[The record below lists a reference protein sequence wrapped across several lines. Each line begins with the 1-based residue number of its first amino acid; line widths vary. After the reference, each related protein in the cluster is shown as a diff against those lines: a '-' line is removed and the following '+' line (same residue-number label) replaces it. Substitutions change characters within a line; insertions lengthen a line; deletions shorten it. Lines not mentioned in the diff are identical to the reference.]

1 MTKISDSSG
10 AKWALFATTD
20 SSGRTYV
27 RAYQNAWNA
36 EKRRSFVKSRIQ
48 VGRLQPDG
56 SVTLSER
63 FTEKFPSFTDKT
75 CFWGD
80 HALLSEDEY
89 RQQFARKSSLKD
101 ISWSNDVIRVGSTW
115 AAWETA
121 VKHGILDDLEVV
133 FGTDAAKK
141 LLALAVYKFDGGGA
155 MMTFEDWLAQV
166 WLPEISPMDGRRISE
181 LLANVSVPLI
191 EDYYKRRYDRAAK
204 RNKDGMTLSFDSTS
218 ISTYSSSIT
227 DAAWGHAKQ
236 NPELR
241 QVNYLVVCDH
251 ATGDVVYAF
260 SYDGSV
266 NDKTI
271 LTQVYFQ
278 MKNAGLDLEHNILVT
293 DRGFQSI
300 WNTQTAINMELKY
313 IQFLSLNEGTVREAL
328 GRKMTALS
336 DPTAHRDPEMRI
348 AAMSVDDLWS
358 QTTDAGSVTIKGYLH
373 LYRDTIAAQEE
384 ADELHR
390 DILYAVKVKNEQE
403 TAKDGKAKR
412 LDETLWKRVKAF
424 LYENKNA
431 KDGEPVWSIRED
443 ALREAVRYM
452 GCRAIRTNALANPF
466 EAMQI
471 YRQRNIIEQG
481 FNQLKNEI
489 GGSRL
494 EATESTYRGKLFVFS
509 LAQSIR
515 MSMLCTASRTTKK
528 NPKLKMPEESL
539 RKLTVQLQGLQARKH
554 RTTSAFIV
562 GTVPKRYRDL
572 LSLIGLTKL
581 PKTLYRYASSRTG
594 V

>member
-133 FGTDAAKK
+133 FGTDVAKK

-554 RTTSAFIV
+554 RTTSALIV

>member
-101 ISWSNDVIRVGSTW
+101 IFWSNDVIRVGSTW

-133 FGTDAAKK
+133 FGTDVAKK

-155 MMTFEDWLAQV
+155 MMTFEDWLTQV

-358 QTTDAGSVTIKGYLH
+358 QTTDAGSMTIKGYLH

>member
-101 ISWSNDVIRVGSTW
+101 IFWSNDVIRVGSTW

-133 FGTDAAKK
+133 FGTDVAKK

>member
-27 RAYQNAWNA
+27 RAYQNAWNP
-36 EKRRSFVKSRIQ
+36 EKKRSYVKSRIQ
-48 VGRLQPDG
+48 VGRLNSDG
-56 SVTLSER
+56 SIALSEG
-63 FTEKFPSFTDKT
+63 FTEKFPSFAGKT
-75 CFWGD
+75 WFWGD
-80 HALLSEDEY
+80 HALLSEIEY
-89 RQQFARKSSLKD
+89 RKAFPQIPSSKD
-101 ISWSNDVIRVGSTW
+101 LSWSNEVIRVGSTW
-115 AAWETA
+115 AAWQTA
-121 VKHGILDDLEVV
+121 VNLGMLDDLEVV
-133 FGTDAAKK
+133 FGTQTARK

-155 MMTFEDWLAQV
+155 MMTFEDWLSQV
-166 WLPEISPMDGRRISE
+166 WLPEIEPMDGRRISE
-181 LLANVSVPLI
+181 LLTKVSVTLS
-191 EDYYKRRYDRAAK
+191 ENYYKRRYERAAK
-204 RNKDGMTLSFDSTS
+204 NSKGGLTLSFDSTS

-271 LTQVYFQ
+271 LSQVYYQ
-278 MKNAGLDLEHNILVT
+278 MQSAGLDLEHNILVT

-313 IQFLSLNEGTVREAL
+313 IQFLSLNEGAVREAL
-328 GRKMTALS
+328 NRKMQALS
-336 DPTAHRDPEMRI
+336 DPIAHRNPEMGI
-348 AAMSVDDLWS
+348 SALSVEDVWAQATAAGNI
-358 QTTDAGSVTIKGYLH
+358 TVTGHLH
-373 LYRDTIAAQEE
+373 LYRDAVTAQEE
-384 ADELHR
+384 ADALHR
-390 DILYAVKVKNEQE
+390 DILYAVKIKNEQE
-403 TAKDGKAKR
+403 ASKDGKPKR
-412 LDETLWKRVKAF
+412 LDETFWKRVKPY
-424 LYENKNA
+424 LYENKKA
-431 KDGEPVWSIRED
+431 KEEEPVWSIWD
-443 ALREAVRYM
+443 KKLREGVRYL
-452 GCRAIRTNALANPF
+452 GCRVIRTNAVSDPF
-466 EAMQI
+466 ETLRI

-481 FNQLKNEI
+481 FNQLKNEV
-489 GGSRL
+489 GGARL

-509 LAQSIR
+509 LAQAIR
-515 MSMLCTASRTTKK
+515 MNMLCTASETAKK

-554 RTTSAFIV
+554 RTTNAFIV
-562 GTVPKRYRDL
+562 GTIPKRYRDL

-581 PKTLYRYASSRTG
+581 PKTLYRYVSSRSG

>member
-56 SVTLSER
+56 SVAVYER
-63 FTEKFPSFTDKT
+63 VTEKFPSFTDKT

-101 ISWSNDVIRVGSTW
+101 IFWSNDVIRVGSTW

-133 FGTDAAKK
+133 FGTDVAKK

-155 MMTFEDWLAQV
+155 MMTFEDWLTQV

>member
-133 FGTDAAKK
+133 FGTDVARK

-251 ATGDVVYAF
+251 GTGDVVYAF

>member
-133 FGTDAAKK
+133 FGTDVAKK

-155 MMTFEDWLAQV
+155 MMTFEDWLTQV

>member
-101 ISWSNDVIRVGSTW
+101 IFWSNDVIRVGSTW

-133 FGTDAAKK
+133 FGTDVAKK

-155 MMTFEDWLAQV
+155 MMTFEDWLTQV

>member
-133 FGTDAAKK
+133 FGTDVARK

>member
-89 RQQFARKSSLKD
+89 RQQFAWKSSLKD

>member
-133 FGTDAAKK
+133 FGTDVAKK

-155 MMTFEDWLAQV
+155 MMTFEDWLTQV

-554 RTTSAFIV
+554 RTTSAFII

>member
-101 ISWSNDVIRVGSTW
+101 IFWSNDVIRVGSTW

-133 FGTDAAKK
+133 FGTDVAKK

-155 MMTFEDWLAQV
+155 MMTFEDWLTQV

-204 RNKDGMTLSFDSTS
+204 RSKDGMTLSFDSTS

>member
-133 FGTDAAKK
+133 FGTDVAKK

-155 MMTFEDWLAQV
+155 MMTFEDWLTQV

-348 AAMSVDDLWS
+348 TAMSVDDLWS

>member
-133 FGTDAAKK
+133 FGTDVAKK